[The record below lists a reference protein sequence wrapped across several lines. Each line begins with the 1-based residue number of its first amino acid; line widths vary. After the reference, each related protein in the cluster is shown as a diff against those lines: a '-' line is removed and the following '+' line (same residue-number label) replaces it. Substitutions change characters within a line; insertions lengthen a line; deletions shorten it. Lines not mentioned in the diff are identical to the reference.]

1 VSVDIVK
8 VATALLF
15 SVPVPM
21 GELPSRNVTVPIGA
35 VPAVVVTVAVNVA
48 D

>member
-1 VSVDIVK
+1 MSADVVN
-8 VATALLF
+8 VATALLS

-21 GELPSRNVTVPIGA
+21 AEVPSRNVTVPIGA
-35 VPAVVVTVAVNVA
+35 IPAVVVTVAVNVA